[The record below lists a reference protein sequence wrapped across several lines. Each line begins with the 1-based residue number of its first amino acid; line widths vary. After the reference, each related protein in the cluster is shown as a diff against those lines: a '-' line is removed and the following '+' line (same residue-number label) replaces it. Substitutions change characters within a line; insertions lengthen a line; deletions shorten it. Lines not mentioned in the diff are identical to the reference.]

1 MDNLKQRGRSRKKN
15 QNRFLD
21 RLIRG
26 NRRKLSALLC
36 ASMVLNGTV
45 TTFPVMAAEAEKEP
59 TSQIS
64 LESRKLWNA
73 LDDAVKNGGEV
84 EAPAFSGEYGNEF
97 ENIFNDGSDLYKLN
111 SVDETNTSRLDVE
124 IYAKVSPES
133 LEAKDSY
140 DEDSVEFVF
149 FGVQWQ

>member
-45 TTFPVMAAEAEKEP
+45 TTFPVMAAEAEM
-59 TSQIS
+59 TTMT
-64 LESRKLWNA
+64 A
-73 LDDAVKNGGEV
+73 AV
-84 EAPAFSGEYGNEF
+84 EA
-97 ENIFNDGSDLYKLN
+97 
-111 SVDETNTSRLDVE
+111 ETT
-124 IYAKVSPES
+124 A
-133 LEAKDSY
+133 EAETIRNRWRRS
-140 DEDSVEFVF
+140 
-149 FGVQWQ
+149 WIT